1 MSAYNVVNTHVC
13 ITKVGGI
20 GLMIECLPN
29 IRVVGSIPKTSMNKL
44 INKSI

>member
-20 GLMIECLPN
+20 GLKIEGLPKF
-29 IRVVGSIPKTSMNKL
+29 RVVGSIPNTSMNKL

>member
-13 ITKVGGI
+13 ITKVGDI
-20 GLMIECLPN
+20 GLVIECLPN
-29 IRVVGSIPKTSMNKL
+29 IRVVGSIPSTSMNKV